1 MPATSKDCMNFPE
14 KFHIF
19 SMRQYVTLY
28 IRTLRPPGCADL
40 TGSVGGHI
48 ECHPL
53 ISARVV
59 DIPYEIEEGGRQRL
73 TLTGIADLLIFVVD
87 SEAIEEWWFFV
98 LFVRVQD
105 THTVFSFVGGKGK
118 DI

>member
-14 KFHIF
+14 KFHLF
-19 SMRQYVTLY
+19 SVRQYVTLY

-59 DIPYEIEEGGRQRL
+59 DIPYEI
-73 TLTGIADLLIFVVD
+73 
-87 SEAIEEWWFFV
+87 
-98 LFVRVQD
+98 
-105 THTVFSFVGGKGK
+105 GKGG
-118 DI
+118 INVLHRPALRIY